1 MRGSVSVLGEIMAN
15 LPYVTATGNVARA
28 LKAIAAAATP
38 DNVTQNF
45 VQTMLKI
52 PGGSGT
58 QMTSFLKKI
67 GFANPDG
74 TPTDI
79 YRRFRNEATRGR
91 AAAESLKFGYAPLYR
106 RNEFLHELS
115 DKDLKGLILEETGLA
130 ADSNVPSLILS
141 CIKAI
146 KQFADFKDDGETSQ
160 ADDFAAPPTSLGHP
174 IAVQGLERSAQSAK
188 TPVGLSLGYNIHL
201 NLPATTDIAVFNA
214 IFKSLKDN
222 LLSADDV

>member
-1 MRGSVSVLGEIMAN
+1 MAN

-28 LKAIAAAATP
+28 LKAIATAATP

-79 YRRFRNEATRGR
+79 YRRFRNEATRGQ

-146 KQFADFKDDGETSQ
+146 KQFADFKSAENSATTEDVTLATSP
-160 ADDFAAPPTSLGHP
+160 APPFSLAHHDSVSRP
-174 IAVQGLERSAQSAK
+174 NSA
-188 TPVGLSLGYNIHL
+188 PLGLSLGYNIHL

-222 LLSADDV
+222 LLSGDDV